1 MSGMT
6 LTEWR
11 AQEKLTMQQAA
22 DLLGLSQPSISRL
35 ESGKQRPDWD
45 TLELL
50 REKTAGA
57 VTPNDFLSQET
68 DAA

>member
-1 MSGMT
+1 MT

-11 AQEKLTMQQAA
+11 ERENLTMQQAA
-22 DLLGLSQPSISRL
+22 DRLGLSQPSISRL
-35 ESGKQRPDWD
+35 ESGKQRPDWG
-45 TLELL
+45 TLETL
-50 REKTAGA
+50 REKTGGA

>member
-1 MSGMT
+1 MT

-11 AQEKLTMQQAA
+11 TQERLTMQQAA
-22 DLLGLSQPSISRL
+22 DRLGISQPTISRL
-35 ESGKQRPDWD
+35 EGGKQRPDWD

-50 REKTAGA
+50 REKTSGA